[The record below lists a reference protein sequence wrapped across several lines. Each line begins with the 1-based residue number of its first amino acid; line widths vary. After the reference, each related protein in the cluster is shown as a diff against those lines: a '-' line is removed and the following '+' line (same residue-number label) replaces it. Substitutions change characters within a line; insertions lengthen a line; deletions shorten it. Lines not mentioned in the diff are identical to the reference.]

1 MKEKIALLEPHIQRL
16 TKRATEEGLAVTV
29 VIKPVLCPL
38 DERVAMFDGFFG
50 SMMGHAAG
58 TTAFRTGTD
67 DGPVD
72 DLVARVEKLEARQC
86 RCASRPDSNCAC
98 PDPRTWIGA
107 AQPAT
112 C

>member
-1 MKEKIALLEPHIQRL
+1 MKEKIALLEPHIHRL
-16 TKRATEEGLAVTV
+16 TKRAAEEGLAVTV

-38 DERVAMFDGFFG
+38 DERVAAFDGLMGAAFG
-50 SMMGHAAG
+50 SMAASMTHCEKG
-58 TTAFRTGTD
+58 A

-107 AQPAT
+107 AQPAA